1 MRSLTFRLLGAFV
14 LVIVITLAIVSWV
27 SNQATTNAY
36 RQFRGR
42 DLVVQQELVTAL
54 SDLYARSGS
63 WAGADVLMQDAAAN
77 GRGRGRGAGV
87 SRDPLPMQLV
97 DAETRVV
104 VVDVLDQT
112 LGTTVAPDV
121 LAAAQPIEAD
131 GEIVGYL
138 LVESSDLP
146 LTAGEQTFL
155 DQVRSGIWLSGLV
168 AAAAALLLVT
178 LLTISILRPIRRLQ
192 AAAQSVARGDLQAR
206 VSVPAVDELAALATS
221 FNQMAA
227 SLQQLEH
234 ARQNLT
240 ADVTHELRTPLTVL
254 QGNLQAMLDG
264 VYPLDRD
271 EIRTLYDETL
281 LMSHVVED
289 LQELSRSEA
298 GQLEIACEPVA
309 VEAALRRAAAVYEK
323 VVTEHRIELR
333 VVVPAEGLPP
343 VFADPMRLEQILHNL
358 LSNAVRYTPRGGHI
372 DLAAVLDGPRVRIS
386 VHDTGQGIAAEDL
399 PHVFDRFWRADRS
412 RNRSSG
418 GSGLGLAIVRS
429 LVHAQGGEVGVT
441 SQPGQGTT
449 FWFRLPVADGA
460 PLVH

>member
-1 MRSLTFRLLGAFV
+1 MRSLTVRLLGAFI
-14 LVIVITLAIVSWV
+14 LVILITLAVVSWA

-42 DLVVQQELVTAL
+42 DVAVQQELVVSLA
-54 SDLYARSGS
+54 DLYVRTGS
-63 WAGADVLMQDAAAN
+63 WEGAASVMEEAAEA
-77 GRGRGRGAGV
+77 GRGRGRGAGAA
-87 SRDPLPMQLV
+87 RDPVPMRLV
-97 DAETRVV
+97 DARTRTV
-104 VVDVLDQT
+104 VVDITGQT
-112 LGTTVAPDV
+112 QGTTVASEA
-121 LAAAQPIEAD
+121 LTTAQPITVD
-131 GEIVGYL
+131 GETVGYL
-138 LVESSDLP
+138 VLDSGELP
-146 LTAGEQTFL
+146 LTAGEQSFL

-221 FNQMAA
+221 FNQMAT
-227 SLQQLEH
+227 SLQQLEQ

-333 VVVPAEGLPP
+333 VVVPVEELPP
-343 VFADPMRLEQILHNL
+343 VLADPMRLEQILHNL
-358 LSNAVRYTPRGGHI
+358 LSNAVRYTPRGGCI
-372 DLAAVLDGPRVRIS
+372 DLAAALEGQRVRIS

-412 RNRSSG
+412 RTRSSG

-441 SQPGQGTT
+441 SQTGQGTT
-449 FWFRLPVADGA
+449 FWFRLPAAV
-460 PLVH
+460 